1 MTNPSNAADPAD
13 PSNES
18 TPPTPST
25 PPQPPKASKRSAS
38 ARTAQKAPVPDHA
51 PAPDHTH
58 AHGHA
63 HGHEGGGWIG
73 RGVPRVEDD
82 RLLRGRGRYVD
93 DIALPGAVEAAFLRS
108 PHAHA
113 RVESVDV
120 SAALAAP
127 GVVAVWTGDDVTGL
141 PAMLNKEELRTPPG
155 LAALLDPV
163 VRMTPMPLLA
173 RDRVLYVGQ
182 PVAVVFAENRYLAE
196 DALELVDVRYAP
208 LPVLV
213 DPEAA
218 LAPGAPLL
226 HQDLPDNTAVA
237 VATRVGDPDAAFAGA
252 HAVVADRFEAHRYV
266 ASPIETRAI
275 SAQVDPYSGRLTI
288 WSGTQTPH
296 RLRDAVAHTL
306 GLDAADVRVIAADVG
321 GGFGQKGI
329 LYVEELLVPHA
340 ARRIG
345 RPVVWRED
353 RNENLTASSHAREQV
368 HEIEL
373 AADADGRLLAVR
385 DRITVNF
392 GAYNMTGLV
401 VPYNSL
407 CHLLGPYRI
416 PNVDIDVTGTLTNTA
431 FATPYR
437 GAGRPETVFAMERA
451 MDRLAARLGIAP
463 EELRARNLVRPEEM
477 PYETGLV
484 DRSGRPQSYD
494 SGDYP
499 ELLRRAVAR
508 SGVEDVR
515 ARQREGAR
523 EGRHVGIGFAMYIE
537 ATGLGP
543 FETARVDVL
552 PSGRVRLAIGA
563 PSQGQGHRTSMAQ
576 IAADAI
582 GVPPDVI
589 DVVGGDTDATPFGVG
604 TIASRALVN
613 AGNATHRA
621 GRLLHE
627 KIVDAAARR
636 LDTPA
641 GELVLADGVVAAK
654 DPDGPS
660 ITLAELAGRAPLPGI
675 PEPTDGRHGTE
686 LSETVHFRPPGFA
699 VAGGAH
705 AAVVEVDEHTGEV
718 TILHYVVVHDAGVI
732 VNPLIAEGQITG
744 GVAQGIGGA
753 LYEEM
758 VYGPDGQPRTG
769 TYMDYLVP
777 TSSEIPD
784 LDLDEIVSPSPMND
798 LGVKGLGEGGAIAP
812 QAVLAGAVEDALR
825 PFGVV
830 VRRGPLSPSRIR
842 DLIRTA
848 TAPA

>member
-1 MTNPSNAADPAD
+1 MPRDS
-13 PSNES
+13 
-18 TPPTPST
+18 
-25 PPQPPKASKRSAS
+25 
-38 ARTAQKAPVPDHA
+38 H
-51 PAPDHTH
+51 PAPQNS
-58 AHGHA
+58 GS
-63 HGHEGGGWIG
+63 WIG
-73 RGVPRVEDD
+73 RPVRRVEDD
-82 RLLRGRGRYVD
+82 RLLRGNGRYVD

-108 PHAHA
+108 RHAHA
-113 RVESVDV
+113 RIESVDV

-127 GVVAVWTGDDVTGL
+127 GVVAVWTGEDVADL

-155 LAALLDPV
+155 LAELLDPV

-173 RDRVLYVGQ
+173 RDRALYVGQ
-182 PVAVVFAENRYLAE
+182 PVAVVLAENRYLAE
-196 DALELVDVRYAP
+196 DALELIDVRYAP
-208 LPVLV
+208 LPVVV
-213 DPEAA
+213 DPEHA
-218 LAPGAPLL
+218 LTPDAPVL
-226 HQDLPDNTAVA
+226 HEDLPDNTAVA
-237 VATRVGDPDAAFAGA
+237 VATRVRDPDAAFAGA
-252 HAVVADRFEAHRYV
+252 HAVVSEQFEAHRYV

-275 SAQVDPYSGRLTI
+275 SAQVDPYSGRLTV
-288 WSGTQTPH
+288 WSGSQTPH
-296 RLRDAVAHTL
+296 RLREAIAHTL
-306 GLDAADVRVIAADVG
+306 GLDPAAVRVIAADVG

-329 LYVEELLVPHA
+329 LYVEELLIPHA
-340 ARRIG
+340 ARHLG
-345 RPVVWRED
+345 RPVLWRED

-368 HEIEL
+368 HRIEL
-373 AADADGRLLAVR
+373 AADADGRLVAVR

-407 CHLLGPYRI
+407 CHLLGPYRV
-416 PNVDIDVTGTLTNTA
+416 PNVDIDVTGVLTNTT

-437 GAGRPETVFAMERA
+437 GAGRPEAVFAMERA
-451 MDRLAARLGIAP
+451 MDRLAAKLGIEP
-463 EELRARNLVRPEEM
+463 EELRARNLVRPDEM
-477 PYETGLV
+477 PYATGLV
-484 DRSGRPQSYD
+484 DRSGKPQSYD
-494 SGDYP
+494 SGDFP

-508 SGVEDVR
+508 AGVEQVR

-523 EGRHVGIGFAMYIE
+523 DGKHLGIGLAMYIE

-543 FETARVDVL
+543 FETARIDIA

-582 GVPPDVI
+582 GVPLDVI

-621 GRLLHE
+621 GRLVRE
-627 KIVDAAARR
+627 KIVEAAARR
-636 LDTPA
+636 LGIPA
-641 GELVLADGVVAAK
+641 DRLDLSDGVVAAK
-654 DPDGPS
+654 EPGGSS
-660 ITLAELAGRAPLPGI
+660 ITLAELAGRAPLPGT

-699 VAGGAH
+699 VASGAH

-718 TILHYVVVHDAGVI
+718 EILHYVVVHDAGNI
-732 VNPLIAEGQITG
+732 VNPMIAEGQVTG
-744 GVAQGIGGA
+744 GIAQGIGGA

-758 VYGPDGQPRTG
+758 IYGPDGQPRTG

-784 LDLDEIVSPSPMND
+784 LDMDEIFTPSPMND

-812 QAVLAGAVEDALR
+812 QAVLVGAVENALR
-825 PFGVV
+825 SFGVV
-830 VRRGPLSPSRIR
+830 VRRGPLSPSRVR

-848 TAPA
+848 ART

>member
-1 MTNPSNAADPAD
+1 MSHDSDRA
-13 PSNES
+13 
-18 TPPTPST
+18 
-25 PPQPPKASKRSAS
+25 RSG
-38 ARTAQKAPVPDHA
+38 D
-51 PAPDHTH
+51 
-58 AHGHA
+58 
-63 HGHEGGGWIG
+63 GGWIG
-73 RGVPRVEDD
+73 RSVPRVEDD
-82 RLLRGRGRYVD
+82 RLLRGNGRYVD

-113 RVESVDV
+113 RIESIDV
-120 SAALAAP
+120 TTALAAP
-127 GVVAVWTGDDVTGL
+127 GVVAVWTGDDVADL

-155 LAALLDPV
+155 LAELLDPL

-173 RDRVLYVGQ
+173 RDKVLYVGQ
-182 PVAVVFAENRYLAE
+182 PVAVVLAENRYLAE
-196 DALELVDVRYAP
+196 DALELVEVRYAP
-208 LPVLV
+208 LPVHV
-213 DPEAA
+213 DPEHA
-218 LAPGAPLL
+218 LTEGATRL
-226 HQDLPDNTAVA
+226 HEDLPDNTAVA
-237 VATRVGDPDAAFAGA
+237 VATRVGDPEEAFAGA
-252 HAVVADRFEAHRYV
+252 HAVVSEQFEAHRYV

-275 SAQVDPYSGRLTI
+275 SAQVDPYSGRLTV

-296 RLRDAVAHTL
+296 RLRDAIAHTL
-306 GLDAADVRVIAADVG
+306 GLEPATVHVIAADVG

-329 LYVEELLVPHA
+329 LYVEELLIPHA
-340 ARRIG
+340 ARHLG
-345 RPVVWRED
+345 RPVLWRED
-353 RNENLTASSHAREQV
+353 RNENLTASSHAREQI
-368 HEIEL
+368 HRIEL
-373 AADADGRLLAVR
+373 AADAEGRLIAVR

-407 CHLLGPYRI
+407 CHLLGPYRV
-416 PNVDIDVTGTLTNTA
+416 PNVHIDVVGVLTNTT

-451 MDRLAARLGIAP
+451 MDRLAAELGIEP
-463 EELRARNLVRPEEM
+463 EELRARNLVRPDEM
-477 PYETGLV
+477 PYATGLV
-484 DRSGRPQSYD
+484 DRSGRPQTYD
-494 SGDYP
+494 SGDFP
-499 ELLRRAVAR
+499 ELLRRAVAKAD
-508 SGVEDVR
+508 VDQVR

-523 EGRHVGIGFAMYIE
+523 DGKHVGIGFAMYIE

-543 FETARVDVL
+543 FETARIDIA

-582 GVPPDVI
+582 GVPLDVI
-589 DVVGGDTDATPFGVG
+589 DVVGGDTEATPFGVG

-621 GRLLHE
+621 GRLVRE
-627 KIVDAAARR
+627 KIVEAAARR
-636 LDTPA
+636 LGVSEGRLD
-641 GELVLADGVVAAK
+641 LSDGIVRAK
-654 DPDGPS
+654 EPGGPS
-660 ITLAELAGRAPLPGI
+660 ISLAELAGKAPLPGT

-686 LSETVHFRPPGFA
+686 ISETVHFRPPGFA
-699 VAGGAH
+699 VASGAH
-705 AAVVEVDEHTGEV
+705 AAVVEVDEHTGEIE
-718 TILHYVVVHDAGVI
+718 ILHYVVVHDAGNI
-732 VNPLIAEGQITG
+732 VNPMIAEGQVTG
-744 GVAQGIGGA
+744 GIAQGIGGA

-784 LDLDEIVSPSPMND
+784 LDMDEIFTPSPMND

-830 VRRGPLSPSRIR
+830 VRRGPLSPSRVR
-842 DLIRTA
+842 ALIRTA
-848 TAPA
+848 AGT

>member
-1 MTNPSNAADPAD
+1 MSHG
-13 PSNES
+13 SE
-18 TPPTPST
+18 
-25 PPQPPKASKRSAS
+25 R
-38 ARTAQKAPVPDHA
+38 AQA
-51 PAPDHTH
+51 
-58 AHGHA
+58 GS
-63 HGHEGGGWIG
+63 GSWIG
-73 RGVPRVEDD
+73 RSVPRVEDD
-82 RLLRGRGRYVD
+82 RLLRGNGRYVD
-93 DIALPGAVEAAFLRS
+93 DVALPGAVQAAFLRS

-113 RVESVDV
+113 RIESVDV
-120 SAALAAP
+120 TSALAAP
-127 GVVAVWTGDDVTGL
+127 GVVAVWTGDDVADL

-155 LAALLDPV
+155 LADLLDPL

-173 RDRVLYVGQ
+173 REKVLYVGQ
-182 PVAVVFAENRYLAE
+182 PVALVLAENRYLAE
-196 DALELVDVRYAP
+196 DALELIEVRYAP

-213 DPEAA
+213 DPEHALSPDAA
-218 LAPGAPLL
+218 RL
-226 HQDLPDNTAVA
+226 HEDLPDNTAVA
-237 VATRVGDPDAAFAGA
+237 VATRVGDPEEAFAAA
-252 HAVVADRFEAHRYV
+252 HAVVSERFDAHRYV
-266 ASPIETRAI
+266 ASPIETRAV
-275 SAQVDPYSGRLTI
+275 SAQVEPYDGRLTV

-296 RLRDAVAHTL
+296 RLRDAIAHTL
-306 GLDAADVRVIAADVG
+306 GLQSAAVHVIAADVG

-340 ARRIG
+340 ARRLG
-345 RPVVWRED
+345 RPVLWRED
-353 RNENLTASSHAREQV
+353 RNENLTASSHAREQI
-368 HEIEL
+368 HRIEL
-373 AADADGRLLAVR
+373 AADAEGRILAVR

-416 PNVDIDVTGTLTNTA
+416 PNVHIDVTGVLTNTT

-451 MDRLAARLGIAP
+451 MDRLAVELGIEP

-477 PYETGLV
+477 PYATGLV
-484 DRSGRPQSYD
+484 DRSGSPQSYD
-494 SGDYP
+494 SGDFP
-499 ELLRRAVAR
+499 ELLRRAVAKA
-508 SGVEDVR
+508 DVQR
-515 ARQREGAR
+515 VRDRQREGAR
-523 EGRHVGIGFAMYIE
+523 DGKHLGIGFAMYIE

-543 FETARVDVL
+543 FETARIDIA

-576 IAADAI
+576 IAADAV
-582 GVPPDVI
+582 GVPLDVI

-621 GRLLHE
+621 GRLVRE
-627 KIVDAAARR
+627 RIIEAAARR
-636 LDTPA
+636 L
-641 GELVLADGVVAAK
+641 GLAPDGLALNEGVVSARE
-654 DPDGPS
+654 PGGPS
-660 ITLAELAGRAPLPGI
+660 ISLAELAGEAPMPGT

-686 LSETVHFRPPGFA
+686 ISETVHFRPPGFA
-699 VAGGAH
+699 VASGAH
-705 AAVVEVDEHTGEV
+705 AAVVEVDAHTGEV
-718 TILHYVVVHDAGVI
+718 RILHYVVVHDAGNI
-732 VNPLIAEGQITG
+732 VNPMIAEGQVTG
-744 GVAQGIGGA
+744 GIAQGIGGA

-758 VYGPDGQPRTG
+758 IYGPDGQPRTG

-784 LDLDEIVSPSPMND
+784 LDMDEIFTPSPMND

-830 VRRGPLSPSRIR
+830 VRRGPLSPSRVR
-842 DLIRTA
+842 ALIRTA
-848 TAPA
+848 SGA

>member
-1 MTNPSNAADPAD
+1 MPRDS
-13 PSNES
+13 
-18 TPPTPST
+18 
-25 PPQPPKASKRSAS
+25 
-38 ARTAQKAPVPDHA
+38 H
-51 PAPDHTH
+51 PAPQNS
-58 AHGHA
+58 GS
-63 HGHEGGGWIG
+63 WIG
-73 RGVPRVEDD
+73 RPVRRVEDD
-82 RLLRGRGRYVD
+82 RLLRGNGRYVD

-108 PHAHA
+108 RHAHA
-113 RVESVDV
+113 RIESVDV

-127 GVVAVWTGDDVTGL
+127 GVVAVWTGEDVADL

-155 LAALLDPV
+155 LAELLDPV

-173 RDRVLYVGQ
+173 RDRALYVGQ
-182 PVAVVFAENRYLAE
+182 PVAVVLAENRYLAE
-196 DALELVDVRYAP
+196 DALELIDVRYAP
-208 LPVLV
+208 LPVVV
-213 DPEAA
+213 DPEHA
-218 LAPGAPLL
+218 LTPDAPVL
-226 HQDLPDNTAVA
+226 HEDLPDNTAVA
-237 VATRVGDPDAAFAGA
+237 VATRVRDPDAAFAGA
-252 HAVVADRFEAHRYV
+252 HAVVSEQFEAHRYV

-275 SAQVDPYSGRLTI
+275 SAQVDPYSGRLTV
-288 WSGTQTPH
+288 WSGSQTPH
-296 RLRDAVAHTL
+296 RLREAIAHTL
-306 GLDAADVRVIAADVG
+306 GLDPAAVRVIAADVG

-329 LYVEELLVPHA
+329 LYVEELLIPHA
-340 ARRIG
+340 ARHLG
-345 RPVVWRED
+345 RPVLWRED

-368 HEIEL
+368 HRIEL
-373 AADADGRLLAVR
+373 AADADGRLVAVR

-407 CHLLGPYRI
+407 CHLLGPYRV
-416 PNVDIDVTGTLTNTA
+416 PNVDIDVTGVLTNTT

-437 GAGRPETVFAMERA
+437 GAGRPEAVFAMERA
-451 MDRLAARLGIAP
+451 MDRLAAKLGIEP
-463 EELRARNLVRPEEM
+463 EELRARNLVRPDEM
-477 PYETGLV
+477 PYATGLV
-484 DRSGRPQSYD
+484 DRSGKPQSYD
-494 SGDYP
+494 SGDFP

-508 SGVEDVR
+508 AGVEQVR

-523 EGRHVGIGFAMYIE
+523 DGKHLGIGLAMYIE

-543 FETARVDVL
+543 FETARIDIA

-582 GVPPDVI
+582 GVPLDVI

-621 GRLLHE
+621 GRLVRE
-627 KIVDAAARR
+627 KIVEAAARR
-636 LDTPA
+636 LGIPA
-641 GELVLADGVVAAK
+641 DRLDLSDGVVAAK
-654 DPDGPS
+654 EPGGSS
-660 ITLAELAGRAPLPGI
+660 ITLAELAGRAPLPGT
-675 PEPTDGRHGTE
+675 PEPTDGRHGTK

-699 VAGGAH
+699 VASGAH

-718 TILHYVVVHDAGVI
+718 EILHYIVVHDAGNI
-732 VNPLIAEGQITG
+732 VNPMIAEGQVTG
-744 GVAQGIGGA
+744 GIAQGIGGA

-758 VYGPDGQPRTG
+758 IYGPDGQPRTG

-784 LDLDEIVSPSPMND
+784 LDMDEIFTPSPMND

-812 QAVLAGAVEDALR
+812 QAVLVGAVENALR
-825 PFGVV
+825 SFGVV
-830 VRRGPLSPSRIR
+830 VRRGPLSPSRVR

-848 TAPA
+848 ART

>member
-1 MTNPSNAADPAD
+1 MPRDS
-13 PSNES
+13 
-18 TPPTPST
+18 
-25 PPQPPKASKRSAS
+25 
-38 ARTAQKAPVPDHA
+38 H
-51 PAPDHTH
+51 PAPQNS
-58 AHGHA
+58 GS
-63 HGHEGGGWIG
+63 WIG
-73 RGVPRVEDD
+73 RPVRRVEDD
-82 RLLRGRGRYVD
+82 RLLRGNGRYVD

-108 PHAHA
+108 RHAHA
-113 RVESVDV
+113 RIESVDV

-127 GVVAVWTGDDVTGL
+127 GVVAVWTGEDVADL

-155 LAALLDPV
+155 LAELLDPV

-173 RDRVLYVGQ
+173 RDRALYVGQ
-182 PVAVVFAENRYLAE
+182 PVAVVLAENRYLAE
-196 DALELVDVRYAP
+196 DALELIDVRYAP
-208 LPVLV
+208 LPVVV
-213 DPEAA
+213 DPEHA
-218 LAPGAPLL
+218 LTPDAPVL
-226 HQDLPDNTAVA
+226 HEDLPDNTAVA
-237 VATRVGDPDAAFAGA
+237 VATRVRDPDAAFAGA
-252 HAVVADRFEAHRYV
+252 HAVVSEQFEAHRYV

-275 SAQVDPYSGRLTI
+275 SAQVDPYSGRLTV
-288 WSGTQTPH
+288 WSGSQTPH
-296 RLRDAVAHTL
+296 RLREAIAHTL
-306 GLDAADVRVIAADVG
+306 GLDPAAVRVIAADVG

-329 LYVEELLVPHA
+329 LYVEELLIPHA
-340 ARRIG
+340 ARHLG
-345 RPVVWRED
+345 RPVLWRED

-368 HEIEL
+368 HRIEL
-373 AADADGRLLAVR
+373 AADADGRLVAVR

-407 CHLLGPYRI
+407 CHLLGPYRV
-416 PNVDIDVTGTLTNTA
+416 PNVDIDVTGVLTNTT

-437 GAGRPETVFAMERA
+437 GAGRPEAVFAMERA
-451 MDRLAARLGIAP
+451 MDRLAAKLGIEP
-463 EELRARNLVRPEEM
+463 EELRARNLVRPDEM
-477 PYETGLV
+477 PYATGLV
-484 DRSGRPQSYD
+484 DRSGKPQSYD
-494 SGDYP
+494 SGDFP

-508 SGVEDVR
+508 AGVEQVR

-523 EGRHVGIGFAMYIE
+523 DGKHLGIGLAMYIE

-543 FETARVDVL
+543 FETARIDIA

-582 GVPPDVI
+582 GVPLDVI

-621 GRLLHE
+621 GRLVRE
-627 KIVDAAARR
+627 KIVEAAARR
-636 LDTPA
+636 LGIPA
-641 GELVLADGVVAAK
+641 DRLDLSDGVVAAK
-654 DPDGPS
+654 EPGGSS
-660 ITLAELAGRAPLPGI
+660 ITLAELAGRAPLPGT

-699 VAGGAH
+699 VASGAH

-718 TILHYVVVHDAGVI
+718 EILHYVVVHDAGNI
-732 VNPLIAEGQITG
+732 VNPMIAEGQVTG
-744 GVAQGIGGA
+744 GIAQGIGGA

-758 VYGPDGQPRTG
+758 IYGPDGQPRTG

-784 LDLDEIVSPSPMND
+784 LDMDEIFTPSPMND

-812 QAVLAGAVEDALR
+812 QAVLAGAVENALR
-825 PFGVV
+825 SFGVV
-830 VRRGPLSPSRIR
+830 VRRGPLSPSRVR

-848 TAPA
+848 ART

>member
-1 MTNPSNAADPAD
+1 MSHDFDPAR
-13 PSNES
+13 PGN
-18 TPPTPST
+18 
-25 PPQPPKASKRSAS
+25 
-38 ARTAQKAPVPDHA
+38 
-51 PAPDHTH
+51 
-58 AHGHA
+58 
-63 HGHEGGGWIG
+63 GGWIG
-73 RGVPRVEDD
+73 RSVPRVEDD
-82 RLLRGRGRYVD
+82 RLLRGNGRYVD

-113 RVESVDV
+113 RIESVDV
-120 SAALAAP
+120 TAALAAP
-127 GVVAVWTGDDVTGL
+127 GVVAVWTGDDVADL

-155 LAALLDPV
+155 LAELLDPV

-173 RDRVLYVGQ
+173 REKVLYVGQ
-182 PVAVVFAENRYLAE
+182 PVAVVLAENRYLAE
-196 DALELVDVRYAP
+196 DALELVEVRYAP

-213 DPEAA
+213 DPEHA
-218 LAPGAPLL
+218 LTPDAPLL
-226 HQDLPDNTAVA
+226 HEDLADNTAVA
-237 VATRVGDPDAAFAGA
+237 VATRVGDPEAAFAGA
-252 HAVVADRFEAHRYV
+252 HAVVSEQFDAHRYV

-275 SAQVDPYSGRLTI
+275 SAQVDPYSGRLTV

-296 RLRDAVAHTL
+296 RLRDAIAHTL
-306 GLDAADVRVIAADVG
+306 GLESATVHVIAADVG

-340 ARRIG
+340 ARRLG
-345 RPVVWRED
+345 RPVLWRED
-353 RNENLTASSHAREQV
+353 RNENLTASSHAREQI
-368 HEIEL
+368 HRIEL
-373 AADADGRLLAVR
+373 AADAEGRLIAVR

-407 CHLLGPYRI
+407 CHLLGPYRV
-416 PNVDIDVTGTLTNTA
+416 PNVHIDVVGVLTNTT

-451 MDRLAARLGIAP
+451 MDRLAAELGIEP
-463 EELRARNLVRPEEM
+463 EELRARNLVRPDEM
-477 PYETGLV
+477 PYATGLV

-494 SGDYP
+494 SGDFP
-499 ELLRRAVAR
+499 ELLRRAVAKAD
-508 SGVEDVR
+508 VERVR
-515 ARQREGAR
+515 AQQREGAR
-523 EGRHVGIGFAMYIE
+523 DGKRVGIGFAMYIE

-543 FETARVDVL
+543 FETARIDIA

-582 GVPPDVI
+582 GVPLDAI
-589 DVVGGDTDATPFGVG
+589 DVVGGDTEATPFGVG

-621 GRLLHE
+621 GRLVRE
-627 KIVDAAARR
+627 KIVEAAARR
-636 LDTPA
+636 LGVAVD
-641 GELVLADGVVAAK
+641 GLDLSDGVVHAK
-654 DPDGPS
+654 EAGGPS
-660 ITLAELAGRAPLPGI
+660 ISLTELAGKAPLPGT

-686 LSETVHFRPPGFA
+686 ISETVHFRPPGFA
-699 VAGGAH
+699 VASGAH
-705 AAVVEVDEHTGEV
+705 AAVVEVDENTGEIE
-718 TILHYVVVHDAGVI
+718 ILHYVVVHDAGNI
-732 VNPLIAEGQITG
+732 VNPMIAEGQVTG
-744 GVAQGIGGA
+744 GIAQGIGGA

-784 LDLDEIVSPSPMND
+784 LDMDEIFTPSPMND

-825 PFGVV
+825 PFDVV
-830 VRRGPLSPSRIR
+830 VRRGPLTPSRVR
-842 DLIRTA
+842 ALIRTA
-848 TAPA
+848 TRT